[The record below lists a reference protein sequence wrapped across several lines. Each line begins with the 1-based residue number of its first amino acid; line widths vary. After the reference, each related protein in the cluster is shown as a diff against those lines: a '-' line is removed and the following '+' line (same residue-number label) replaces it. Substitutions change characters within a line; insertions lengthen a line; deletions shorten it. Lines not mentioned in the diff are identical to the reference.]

1 MGSDSIAAIV
11 LGLAFGGAMLGM
23 KLRRVLPDD
32 HLSSDSKDV
41 VKLAMGL
48 VATMAAL
55 VLGLLTGSAKST
67 FDTLDGELKQTSVNV
82 IILDHS
88 LAHYGPETKDIR
100 DLIRAALVSR
110 LATIWPEE
118 VSDLARTPKLPGDIE
133 GLEDR
138 IRGLAPQNDAQRAL
152 RARALQSAAE
162 VLRTR
167 WLMFG
172 GGGNSV
178 QTPLLIVLTFWLT
191 ALFASFGVLAPR
203 NMTVIVVLFVAAMSV
218 SGSVFLI
225 LEMNQPMQGLLKV
238 SSAPLRYALEH
249 IDQ

>member
-110 LATIWPEE
+110 LAAIWPEE
-118 VSDLARTPKLPGDIE
+118 VSDPARTPKLPGDIE

>member
-118 VSDLARTPKLPGDIE
+118 VSDPARTPKLPGDIE

-191 ALFASFGVLAPR
+191 ALFASFGLLAPR